1 MLLEDRRR
9 RLFLGGIIRKVANVV
24 KKVVS
29 PVVKAVRTAG
39 PYIGAAVGGVGGFI
53 VGGPAGAFAGAKT
66 GYKIGSLAKSF
77 VNACIPRNSFRLR
90 CDKRQLLTNGISAL
104 SNMIRPSIGRPL
116 SRMTGFTRFLQ
127 DYKRFRY

>member
-9 RLFLGGIIRKVANVV
+9 RLFLGGIIKRVANVV

-90 CDKRQLLTNGISAL
+90 CDKRQLLMNGVQRSVQHDKTIYWQTP
-104 SNMIRPSIGRPL
+104 IKDDRIHQIF
-116 SRMTGFTRFLQ
+116 TGL
-127 DYKRFRY
+127 